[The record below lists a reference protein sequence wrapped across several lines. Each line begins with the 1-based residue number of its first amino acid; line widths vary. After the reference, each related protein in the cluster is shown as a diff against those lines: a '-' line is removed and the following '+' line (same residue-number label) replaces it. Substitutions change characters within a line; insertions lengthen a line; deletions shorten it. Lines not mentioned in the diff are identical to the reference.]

1 MSTYACKT
9 CGKEFPSFQA
19 LGGHR
24 RAHSPKK
31 DKISHGTIRG
41 YLKEARRA
49 GPVHAVGGR
58 AAHRKV
64 RHCRACREAWN
75 SYWRVYRAERAL
87 IKAQKKL
94 LEVKRKAV

>member
-1 MSTYACKT
+1 MSHICKT
-9 CGKEFPSFQA
+9 CGREFSTGQA

-24 RAHSPKK
+24 GTHSHKK
-31 DKISHGTIRG
+31 DRINHGSVRG

-58 AAHRKV
+58 KARQKV
-64 RHCRACREAWN
+64 RHCKPCRDAWN

-87 IKAQKKL
+87 IKAQQKL
-94 LEVKRKAV
+94 INVKRKAV